1 MSFRSFANEIPSAM
15 VAWQEVISSAG
26 LQLTELGIATAQA
39 LAKESFPIGPIGK
52 D

>member
-1 MSFRSFANEIPSAM
+1 
-15 VAWQEVISSAG
+15 VIRRLEGSGTG

-52 D
+52 TEKWQ